1 MHNLQF
7 VWVKIQ
13 DVPSTPV
20 RHASRLSGLR
30 CWSPR
35 TAADRRPHSD
45 YVLGVCELRAA
56 DHAAICTQKSHLHAA
71 ALSIDGLHLKIGLHA
86 DSFHGEIRAKQW
98 RTTGGGGTS
107 KLPPPSIPK
116 ALQNLAKLNPIV
128 KTIKNCWIWDAN
140 TPRCSK
146 KKVVKL

>member
-98 RTTGGGGTS
+98 RTTGGGGLQNS
-107 KLPPPSIPK
+107 LPPQFRRPSKILPNSTR
-116 ALQNLAKLNPIV
+116 LWKLLKI
-128 KTIKNCWIWDAN
+128 AEFG
-140 TPRCSK
+140 TPTPQDVRK
-146 KKVVKL
+146 KR